1 MSNLMVKVSLILA
14 VISIVVSNVSLYV
27 AVSNIQQP
35 VKTPI
40 IMDAD
45 LWYGLGVRVPPGIK
59 GSFGNFSF
67 VVKVTSIDVDESSV
81 SGYVYMEQAGLRQN
95 KTFTL
100 RLNDIYACSFRG
112 YAIQLW
118 LKNIKPPKAEDG
130 REAIAL
136 INTYILR
143 IPTLNDDEK

>member
-1 MSNLMVKVSLILA
+1 MSNLMIKASLILA
-14 VISIVVSNVSLYV
+14 IVSIVTSNISLYV

-45 LWYGLGVRVPPGIK
+45 LWYGLGVRVPPGIN

-67 VVKVTSIDVDESSV
+67 IVKVTNINVEESVV
-81 SGYVYMEQAGLRQN
+81 SGYVYMEQAGLCQN

-100 RLNDIYACSFRG
+100 RLNDIFACSFRG
-112 YAIQLW
+112 YTIQLW
-118 LKNIKPPKAEDG
+118 LKNIKPPRAEDG

>member
-1 MSNLMVKVSLILA
+1 MIKASLILA
-14 VISIVVSNVSLYV
+14 IISIAVSNISLYV
-27 AVSNIQQP
+27 AVSNVQQP

-45 LWYGLGVRVPPGIK
+45 LWYGLGIKVPPGIK

-67 VVKVTSIDVDESSV
+67 IVKVTNIDVDENSV
-81 SGYVYMEQAGLRQN
+81 SGYVYMEQAGLCRN
-95 KTFTL
+95 ETFTL
-100 RLNDIYACSFRG
+100 RLNDIHTCSFRG
-112 YAIQLW
+112 YVVQLW
-118 LKNIKPPKAEDG
+118 LKNIKPPKVEDG

-143 IPTLNDDEK
+143 MPVPRAKEK

>member
-1 MSNLMVKVSLILA
+1 MIKISLILA
-14 VISIVVSNVSLYV
+14 IISIVVSNVSLYV
-27 AVSNIQQP
+27 AVSNVQQP

-45 LWYGLGVRVPPGIK
+45 LWYGLGMKVPPGIK

-67 VVKVTSIDVDESSV
+67 IIKITNIDINESLVT
-81 SGYVYMEQAGLRQN
+81 GYVYMEQAGLHQN
-95 KTFTL
+95 RTFTL
-100 RLNDIYACSFRG
+100 KLNEIYACSFRG
-112 YAIQLW
+112 YVIQLW
-118 LKNIKPPKAEDG
+118 LKNLKPPKVEDG

-143 IPTLNDDEK
+143 MPVPRAKEK